1 MKIESASPHQIYSK
15 NIFKFL
21 NLGEND
27 IILYLGGRIDDNNL
41 YPPKYVKYLRDKIK
55 RLNPTKIICHNPW
68 YAQKYYNKGILT
80 KNTKIDIIIT
90 NYSYIKW
97 GKLQAVDPTE
107 YSNYEEEFK
116 ILADKNPNIIYAVYL
131 NHGST
136 PEPPSSVDIDNGLF
150 GENYDMNNVKYFYY
164 DRRYSVEDLA
174 MLPKWENKE
183 SFCTASRNSS
193 DGFAMVTS
201 LVSAGFRNINILGFS
216 AFGSDED
223 MSHHSE
229 YICDDDPRF
238 FGKKYFNLDTSES
251 LDVESDIMKY
261 WVEIKKISNIENYNK
276 LIWSYQ

>member
-1 MKIESASPHQIYSK
+1 MKLISFHHHILPNEK

-21 NLGEND
+21 NLREND

-80 KNTKIDIIIT
+80 KNTKIDIIT
-90 NYSYIKW
+90 TYYNYVKGS
-97 GKLQAVDPTE
+97 KLQAIDPTE
-107 YSNYEEEFK
+107 YSNYEEGFK
-116 ILADKNPNIIYAVYL
+116 ILADKNPNIIYAVY
-131 NHGST
+131 ST
-136 PEPPSSVDIDNGLF
+136 TTPPSSVDIDSDLF
-150 GENYDMNNVKYFYY
+150 GENYDTNNVKYFYY

-174 MLPKWENKE
+174 ILPKWEKE
-183 SFCTASRNSS
+183 TEFLTRSRNSS
-193 DGFAMVTS
+193 DGFAMVVS

-229 YICDDDPRF
+229 YICDNDPRF
-238 FGKKYFNLDTSES
+238 FGKKHFNLSTSES
-251 LDVESDIMKY
+251 LDIESDIMKY

-276 LIWSYQ
+276 LMQGLKEK